1 MTSRRTGVLT
11 FEWMLLFVCMVLGII
26 GGAAVIRDALIIE
39 SAETADAI
47 LSHDKSY
54 HIAPPVRAN
63 LSMKSTE
70 TYVNPNAPELGKTN
84 SPAVSGE
91 TYEMVTGSYA
101 GGTDYVD
108 RPGNVEV
115 RTPGKYVFQS
125 ETQIGK

>member
-70 TYVNPNAPELGKTN
+70 TYVNSNALEWGKAN
-84 SPAVSGE
+84 SAAGSGE
-91 TYEMVTGSYA
+91 TYEMAGSYA

-125 ETQIGK
+125 ETKIGE